1 MHEQKIPYNIL
12 ESLNDEEASCMSLSK
27 KLIYFRKIWYQNY
40 DKPETSLMAK
50 TRVYIA
56 LTGNV
61 IKAIK
66 MLQKYYNMALYVIDV
81 SVSNIYRET

>member
-1 MHEQKIPYNIL
+1 MHEQKSY
-12 ESLNDEEASCMSLSK
+12 NDEEASSITLLK
-27 KLIYFRKIWYQNY
+27 NLIYFRKNWYSNY

-81 SVSNIYRET
+81 SISKKYV

>member
-1 MHEQKIPYNIL
+1 
-12 ESLNDEEASCMSLSK
+12 
-27 KLIYFRKIWYQNY
+27 
-40 DKPETSLMAK
+40 MAK

-81 SVSNIYRET
+81 SISNIYRANMKYRKDEISISTADLYINS

>member
-1 MHEQKIPYNIL
+1 
-12 ESLNDEEASCMSLSK
+12 
-27 KLIYFRKIWYQNY
+27 
-40 DKPETSLMAK
+40 MAK

-81 SVSNIYRET
+81 SISKNMYSKHEIQKRRNSVLIVDNLVS

>member
-1 MHEQKIPYNIL
+1 
-12 ESLNDEEASCMSLSK
+12 
-27 KLIYFRKIWYQNY
+27 
-40 DKPETSLMAK
+40 MAK

-81 SVSNIYRET
+81 SVSNIYTANMKYRKNEKLIFYINS

>member
-1 MHEQKIPYNIL
+1 
-12 ESLNDEEASCMSLSK
+12 
-27 KLIYFRKIWYQNY
+27 
-40 DKPETSLMAK
+40 MAK

-81 SVSNIYRET
+81 SISNIYRANMKYRKDEKLIFILIADNLVS

>member
-1 MHEQKIPYNIL
+1 
-12 ESLNDEEASCMSLSK
+12 
-27 KLIYFRKIWYQNY
+27 
-40 DKPETSLMAK
+40 MAK

-61 IKAIK
+61 IKVIK

-81 SVSNIYRET
+81 SVSNICIANMKYRKDEITISTADLYINS

>member
-1 MHEQKIPYNIL
+1 
-12 ESLNDEEASCMSLSK
+12 
-27 KLIYFRKIWYQNY
+27 
-40 DKPETSLMAK
+40 MAK

-81 SVSNIYRET
+81 SVSNIYTANMKYRKNETRNISPADFLY

>member
-1 MHEQKIPYNIL
+1 
-12 ESLNDEEASCMSLSK
+12 
-27 KLIYFRKIWYQNY
+27 
-40 DKPETSLMAK
+40 MAK

-81 SVSNIYRET
+81 SISNMCIANMKYRKDEIFGNNH

>member
-1 MHEQKIPYNIL
+1 MNKK
-12 ESLNDEEASCMSLSK
+12 SNDEEASSISLSI
-27 KLIYFRKIWYQNY
+27 KLIYFRKIWYSNY
-40 DKPETSLMAK
+40 DKPESSLMAK

-81 SVSNIYRET
+81 SISKNMYSKHEI

>member
-1 MHEQKIPYNIL
+1 
-12 ESLNDEEASCMSLSK
+12 
-27 KLIYFRKIWYQNY
+27 
-40 DKPETSLMAK
+40 MAK

-66 MLQKYYNMALYVIDV
+66 MLQKYYNMTLNVIDV
-81 SVSNIYRET
+81 SISKKYV

>member
-1 MHEQKIPYNIL
+1 
-12 ESLNDEEASCMSLSK
+12 
-27 KLIYFRKIWYQNY
+27 
-40 DKPETSLMAK
+40 MAK

-81 SVSNIYRET
+81 SVSNIYTANMKYRKNELLAQLIFYINS

>member
-1 MHEQKIPYNIL
+1 
-12 ESLNDEEASCMSLSK
+12 
-27 KLIYFRKIWYQNY
+27 
-40 DKPETSLMAK
+40 MAK

-61 IKAIK
+61 IKVIK

-81 SVSNIYRET
+81 SVSNICIANMKYRKDEIISISTADLYINS